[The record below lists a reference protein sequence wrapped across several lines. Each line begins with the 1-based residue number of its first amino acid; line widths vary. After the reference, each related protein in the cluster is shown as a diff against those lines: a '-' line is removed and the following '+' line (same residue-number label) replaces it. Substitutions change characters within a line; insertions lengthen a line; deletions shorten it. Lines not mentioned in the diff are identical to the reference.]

1 MGGIRNKQTGFTIV
15 ELLIV
20 IVVIGILAAI
30 SLIAYNGIKTK
41 AANAQTHSIV
51 SAHAK
56 TLRLYL
62 SQSGSYPAGL
72 GLRACFDGTAS
83 CWAGAVQA
91 DSDILIA
98 ALKQVSASYPTQP
111 APANM
116 TLSYGTEPDA
126 TKGGNYTGWYIAYF
140 LQSSVNCPSISSG
153 YFLNSAPNGSNT
165 VCRTAM
171 PVQP

>member
-1 MGGIRNKQTGFTIV
+1 MPSHKQYGFTIV

-20 IVVIGILAAI
+20 IVVVGVLDAI
-30 SLIAYNGIKTK
+30 TVIAFNGIRTK

-51 SAHAK
+51 STHAK

-62 SQSGSYPAGL
+62 TQTGSYPPGL
-72 GLRACFDGTAS
+72 TLRACFDGTAS

-91 DSDILIA
+91 DSDILMA
-98 ALKQVSASYPTQP
+98 ALKQVSSNYPTQP

-116 TLSYGTEPDA
+116 TLSYGTEPDS
-126 TKGGNYTGWYIAYF
+126 TKGGNFTGWYIAYF
-140 LQSSVNCPSISSG
+140 LQTDVSCPSIPSG
-153 YFLNSAPNGSNT
+153 YFLNSVFNGTST

-171 PVQP
+171 PINL